1 MRGRFGCDACAVS
14 LRCLIVDDN
23 PRFLEAAR
31 ALLERDGLH
40 VVVASSSAEAFE
52 HVQRFQ
58 LDVVLVD
65 IDLGEESGFELTKG
79 LAGVHVILISTHAE
93 ADFEELIVESTAA
106 GFIPKEALSADAI
119 SATLGR

>member
-1 MRGRFGCDACAVS
+1 VS

-65 IDLGEESGFELTKG
+65 IDLGGESGFELTKG
-79 LAGVHVILISTHAE
+79 LPGVRVILISTHAE
-93 ADFEELIVESTAA
+93 ADFEELIAASPAA
-106 GFIPKEALSADAI
+106 GFIPKEALSAGAI
-119 SATLGR
+119 SATLDR